1 MRRFGIKDWG
11 KAAIRDF
18 YGNHRGTH
26 VDTLLRCTV
35 WKLIS
40 TVKANTGCQANTRR
54 FLDRS
59 IAGNNN
65 TDMQLGAAAIVILAI
80 LVVLL
85 LLVALILL
93 RGSGERPANKRKQKK
108 KDRDSILREAN
119 KALAQNPKDHEA
131 LRSLADLYYAE
142 EAWEKAM
149 KTYGLLVSQC
159 ATNNEIDE
167 YEVTLRYGLSA
178 LQLQNYAEAY
188 KSLVVARSLNGETFE
203 VNFNLG
209 FLEYKRK
216 NFEKA
221 LGMLRKANEAKPDHI
236 PTQRY
241 LAHTLYRLKKYTEAI
256 GLLKKVL
263 EFEPE
268 DKESLFSLANCHYEL
283 GAADQAAR
291 IFTHLRPD
299 PTLGPR
305 AALMAGVIHLK
316 TNSYDQAQMDF
327 ELGLRHENIQPEVL
341 LELKYRLSITYTQQ
355 QKVDRALPLLQE
367 IYDINPEYKD
377 VQKRLTKH
385 KELTRDQHLQTFL
398 IAPTSDFV
406 GLCRKV
412 VTNFYP
418 NSRTKI
424 TDITVHQNEYADILA
439 EVETAKWEDVIL
451 FRFIRTSG
459 QIGELMVRDFHSRIK
474 DLRAGRGFCVSAGE
488 FSSGAEQFVE
498 ARLIDLIDK
507 EGIAHVLRKAG

>member
-1 MRRFGIKDWG
+1 MHSPVNTAR
-11 KAAIRDF
+11 AL
-18 YGNHRGTH
+18 HRA
-26 VDTLLRCTV
+26 TLPAFIDIDIT
-35 WKLIS
+35 S
-40 TVKANTGCQANTRR
+40 
-54 FLDRS
+54 
-59 IAGNNN
+59 NNN
-65 TDMQLGAAAIVILAI
+65 TDMQLGPGFIAV
-80 LVVLL
+80 LVALVFVL
-85 LLVALILL
+85 LLVALFLL
-93 RGSGERPANKRKQKK
+93 SSGGARESKKKRKHKD
-108 KDRDSILREAN
+108 KDRDSIIREAN
-119 KALAQNPKDHEA
+119 KQLAQNPKDHEA
-131 LRSLADLYYAE
+131 LRSLADLYYSE
-142 EAWEKAM
+142 ESWEKAI

-159 ATNNEIDE
+159 ATNDEIDE

-188 KSLVVARSLNGETFE
+188 KSLVVARSLNGDTFE

-221 LGMLRKANEAKPDHI
+221 LAMLRKAHDTKPDHI

-241 LAHTLYRLKKYTEAI
+241 LAHALYRLKKYREAAA
-256 GLLKKVL
+256 LLKRVL

-268 DKESLFSLANCHYEL
+268 DRESLFSLATCHYEL
-283 GAADQAAR
+283 GSSDQAAR
-291 IFTHLRPD
+291 IFSHLRPD
-299 PTLGPR
+299 PALGPR
-305 AALMAGVIHLK
+305 AALMAGVVHLK
-316 TNSYDQAQMDF
+316 AGQNEQAQMDF
-327 ELGLRHENIQPEVL
+327 ELGLRHENIQPDVL
-341 LELKYRLSITYTQQ
+341 LELKYRLSVAYTQQ

-367 IYDINPEYKD
+367 IHDLNPEYKD
-377 VQKRLTKH
+377 VKKRLAKH
-385 KELTRDQHLQTFL
+385 KELTRDQRLQTFL

-412 VTNFYP
+412 VINFYP

-439 EVETAKWEDVIL
+439 EAETAKWEDVIL

-474 DLRAGRGFCVSAGE
+474 DLRAGRGFCIAAGE
-488 FSSGAEQFVE
+488 FTDGAAQFVE

-507 EGIAHVLRKAG
+507 EGIAHVLRKASD